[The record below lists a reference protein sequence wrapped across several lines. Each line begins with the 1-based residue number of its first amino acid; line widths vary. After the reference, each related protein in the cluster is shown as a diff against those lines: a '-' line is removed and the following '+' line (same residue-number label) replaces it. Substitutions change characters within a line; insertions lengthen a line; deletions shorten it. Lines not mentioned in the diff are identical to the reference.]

1 MRKRLPVYSY
11 FLPLL
16 LGAGTWWFVS
26 WLATPRPLW
35 TRTFQTDDF
44 VVKEPVK
51 PVVDA
56 EPVVSAEKVEVIE
69 ELITRLRDNLEF
81 TITQERLHIRLSR
94 SVGYEE
100 QLEINTGRTI
110 SRSQF
115 DKPIENSTELK
126 SDSIALMFS
135 EESRIIGSHLV
146 EVGISLFVEIL
157 PTTWARALDDKQL
170 LPEWSK
176 ELHYWLRL
184 REHPSGRPLL
194 TTTAKGDFDFF
205 LTDRWFITIAD
216 EYLPGGRLY
225 RVQAFD
231 MPISSWSP
239 WWGPGAGLIVA
250 IAFWFMLNCRHLLA
264 DR

>member
-1 MRKRLPVYSY
+1 MRKRLPFYCY

-16 LGAGTWWFVS
+16 LGAGAWWFVS
-26 WLATPRPLW
+26 WLTTPRPLW

-44 VVKEPVK
+44 AVKEPVK

-69 ELITRLRDNLEF
+69 ELIHRLRDTLDF
-81 TITQERLHIRLSR
+81 TMCQDRLRIRLSR
-94 SVGYEE
+94 DIGYEE
-100 QLEINTGRTI
+100 QLEISNGRTV

-115 DKPIENSTELK
+115 DKPIDDGAELQ
-126 SDSIALMFS
+126 SASIALMFG
-135 EESRIIGSHLV
+135 EESKVIGSYLV
-146 EVGISLFVEIL
+146 EVGISLFVDVL
-157 PTTWARALDDKQL
+157 PTTWARALDDKRL

-205 LTDRWFITIAD
+205 LSDQWFITIAMHIEQGD
-216 EYLPGGRLY
+216 WQY

-231 MPISSWSP
+231 MPLSYWSP
-239 WWGPGAGLIVA
+239 WWGPGAGLIVT
-250 IAFWFMLNCRHLLA
+250 IAAWFILKRRQPLQG
-264 DR
+264 